1 MMGVIHSLPQGK
13 GDMVTYW
20 LEGKKASA
28 TQKEVPS
35 PSVTLQDLNRTS
47 FSLIPG
53 VFQGDPLSNP
63 AY

>member
-1 MMGVIHSLPQGK
+1 MTHFLSQGK
-13 GDMVTYW
+13 GDMITYW

-28 TQKEVPS
+28 THKTVPN
-35 PSVTLQDLNRTS
+35 PSVTLQDPNRTS

-53 VFQGDPLSNP
+53 VLQSDAVSSP